1 MSTAVGSS
9 SAERLSGL
17 DVIELFRIPSRG
29 EILDIGM
36 PIDRDMPQGE
46 RSELFPFSMAQ
57 TVTPSHTPK
66 AFQVSAEAIV
76 GSLHTSTH
84 VDAICHVLS
93 DGKVFGGIPEDEVRT
108 DTGWRTHGIETVPP
122 IVGRFLFA
130 DIAAWHDVNELPV
143 DHEISVDELD
153 DCLSAGK
160 ISVQNGDIVLI
171 RTGKARGFYESTE
184 SYGRCSPGLGFDA
197 GIELHSRG
205 AAVLASDTPGTERLP
220 FSNPDRT
227 LHRAM
232 LAERGTLL
240 IENLNLEGL
249 HQSGAVS
256 GLFICLPLRIRG
268 ATASWVRPI
277 AVI

>member
-1 MSTAVGSS
+1 
-9 SAERLSGL
+9 
-17 DVIELFRIPSRG
+17 
-29 EILDIGM
+29 
-36 PIDRDMPQGE
+36 MPQGE

-93 DGKVFGGIPEDEVRT
+93 DAKVFGGIPEDEVRT
-108 DTGWRTHGIETVPP
+108 YTGWRTHCIETVPP

-184 SYGRCSPGLGFDA
+184 SYGRCSPGLG
-197 GIELHSRG
+197 SM
-205 AAVLASDTPGTERLP
+205 LASSFTAAAPQCWRQIPPGRSAYRFLTQTGP
-220 FSNPDRT
+220 FIGPCS
-227 LHRAM
+227 
-232 LAERGTLL
+232 
-240 IENLNLEGL
+240 LN
-249 HQSGAVS
+249 AVPY
-256 GLFICLPLRIRG
+256 L
-268 ATASWVRPI
+268 
-277 AVI
+277 